1 MNPADA
7 TQRIAA
13 LLREV
18 DEDLVLP
25 PEAELG
31 GKHLTEDLYLDS
43 LDVIKFILLA
53 EERFGCKLPDEDID
67 RLELLK
73 VGNLAAYLADRAA
86 G

>member
-1 MNPADA
+1 LKSADI

-25 PEAELG
+25 PERDLG
-31 GKHLTEDLYLDS
+31 GKHLTEDLYMDS

-67 RLELLK
+67 RLGLLK
-73 VGNLAAYLADRAA
+73 VSNLAAYLSDRAS